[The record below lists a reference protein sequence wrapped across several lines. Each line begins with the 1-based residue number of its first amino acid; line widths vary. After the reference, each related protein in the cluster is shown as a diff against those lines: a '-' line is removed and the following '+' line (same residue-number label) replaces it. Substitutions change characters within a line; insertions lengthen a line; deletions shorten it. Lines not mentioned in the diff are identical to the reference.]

1 MRTLLLAT
9 ALAVAAAG
17 SLAAEPVPPL
27 ARTLSGQVTDTTGA
41 PLAQARITVLEVN
54 RSAVTDLEGRY
65 TLPSLPSGT
74 YAVSVALVGYA
85 PQVHRVT
92 VGDADVTLDVTLRP
106 TVIELPEVQVTAT
119 PLATTSLTSPQPTS
133 VLAGEDVQNNRAAS
147 LGETISSLPGIHNF
161 STGSGIGKPVIRGLS
176 SNRVLVLDNG
186 QRLETSQWG
195 DEHGPQI
202 EGGEAD
208 RIEVI
213 RGPAS
218 VLYGSDALG
227 GVVNVIPRPLPDAI
241 GRDPHVDAKVIAAY
255 STNGQQPDGTLSL
268 EGASQGFG
276 FRTTFTGRTS
286 DDIRTPVGDLFNS
299 GGRTLNGSGSVGYKG
314 EWGSVTG
321 TYTHRDE
328 KVEIHE
334 DPAEDPEATPFQRIG
349 EDRVHVAANL
359 PAGASH
365 FDVDLGFERNRRRE
379 FEEAGATDVALG
391 LLSRTY
397 SADVRLHHAPLGPVG
412 GIIGVSGLRNEFDKF
427 GEETLIPQNHYSN
440 LGIYAFEQA
449 EVDRWS
455 LSAGLRY
462 DYRRLNVE
470 DDEELGVVAQRR
482 TYNSVTGNI
491 GVLYRVAEP
500 VALVLNVGRGFRA
513 PSAFDLF
520 SNGVHEGTVRFERGD
535 STLKNETSIN
545 SDLALRVQT
554 RNLSAEVGGF
564 ANYINNFIF
573 PDPSGEIDPESGF
586 QIFDI
591 TQGDAR
597 LTGFETA
604 IEYHATTFLH
614 LRGTADYTRGQNTT
628 TDLPLPFIPPFR
640 ATYSARLEA
649 GRGRWFQ
656 SAYFS
661 VGGESNSKQSK
672 LDPEDFAP
680 EGYTLANLGA
690 GVTLPLGQRTLG
702 IDLQLR
708 NVFDK
713 EYANFLSR
721 YKTYALDP
729 GRNFIVR
736 VSSEF

>member
-1 MRTLLLAT
+1 
-9 ALAVAAAG
+9 V
-17 SLAAEPVPPL
+17 E
-27 ARTLSGQVTDTTGA
+27 
-41 PLAQARITVLEVN
+41 
-54 RSAVTDLEGRY
+54 
-65 TLPSLPSGT
+65 
-74 YAVSVALVGYA
+74 
-85 PQVHRVT
+85 
-92 VGDADVTLDVTLRP
+92 
-106 TVIELPEVQVTAT
+106 
-119 PLATTSLTSPQPTS
+119 
-133 VLAGEDVQNNRAAS
+133 AGEA
-147 LGETISSLPGIHNF
+147 E
-161 STGSGIGKPVIRGLS
+161 
-176 SNRVLVLDNG
+176 
-186 QRLETSQWG
+186 
-195 DEHGPQI
+195 
-202 EGGEAD
+202 

-213 RGPAS
+213 RGPVS

-227 GVVNVIPRPLPDAI
+227 GVVNVIPPALPDAI
-241 GRDPHVDAKVIAAY
+241 GRDPHVGGRVVAAY
-255 STNGQQPDGTLSL
+255 HTNGQQPDGTLTI
-268 EGASQGFG
+268 EGASEGFG
-276 FRTTFTGRTS
+276 FRGAFTGRTNS
-286 DDIRTPVGDLFNS
+286 DVSTPVGELFNS
-299 GGRTLNGSGSVGYKG
+299 GGRTLNGSGSVGYRG
-314 EWGSVTG
+314 GWGAVNAS
-321 TYTHRDE
+321 YTHRDE

-349 EDRVHVAANL
+349 EDRVHLGANL

-379 FEEAGATDVALG
+379 FEEEGATDVALG

-397 SADVRLHHAPLGPVG
+397 TADVRLHHAPVGPLG
-412 GIIGVSGLRNEFDKF
+412 GIVGVSALRNGFDKF
-427 GEETLIPQNHYSN
+427 GEETLVPQNDYWN
-440 LGIYAFEQA
+440 VGVYAFEQA
-449 EVDRWS
+449 EVGRWG

-462 DYRRLNVE
+462 DHRRLNVE

-482 TYNSVTGNI
+482 TYNSVTGNL
-491 GVLYRVAEP
+491 GALYRIAEP
-500 VALVLNVGRGFRA
+500 VAVVLNVGRGFRA

-545 SDLALRVQT
+545 SDLALRFQG
-554 RNLSAEVGGF
+554 RNLTAEVGAF
-564 ANYINNFIF
+564 ANFINNFIF

-586 QIFDI
+586 EIFNV

-597 LTGFETA
+597 LTGFEA
-604 IEYHATTFLH
+604 AVEYHATTYLH

-649 GRGRWFQ
+649 GRGAWFQ

-661 VGGESNSKQSK
+661 VGGESNSQQKN

-690 GVTLPLGQRTLG
+690 GVTFPVGQRTLG
-702 IDLQLR
+702 LDLQLR